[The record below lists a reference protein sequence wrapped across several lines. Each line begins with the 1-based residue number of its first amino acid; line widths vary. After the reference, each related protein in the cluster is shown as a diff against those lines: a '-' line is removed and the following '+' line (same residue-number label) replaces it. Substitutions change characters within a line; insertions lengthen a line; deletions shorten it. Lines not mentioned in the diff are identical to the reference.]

1 MQNIVSL
8 DPLYKRDSKGK
19 VRVWTMQVGYD
30 NENVAGIRTISGLVD
45 GQKVTSEWN
54 LTEAKNVGRSNATTA
69 KTQAEFE
76 AQAEWTK
83 NVDKDYF
90 VDVNAI
96 DSYVAFKPML
106 AHDFTKTPVTSGY
119 TQPKLD
125 GIRMVVNTR
134 GLYSRS
140 NKEIVAVPHIAVELE
155 EFIANHPTITLDGE
169 LYNHELK
176 DNFQKITSLVRKT
189 VNLGADELAE
199 SAELVEYHVYDMFDS
214 ANPELTFSERM
225 QWLLENLPVG
235 DSEYEADKKVRLV
248 QTDICHDAGD
258 IDMHYGEYTEAGYE
272 GQMIRQDTAYE
283 NKRSKNLL
291 KRKEFITEEYEVVEV
306 HEGQGNWAGYA
317 KRLTLKMSDGTTFSS
332 GIRGSQAKLKE
343 LLENPNIDW
352 ATCRYFELS
361 NDGVPRF
368 PVTIDYGTGVRTD

>member
-19 VRVWTMQVGYD
+19 VRIWTMEVGYNND
-30 NENVAGIRTISGLVD
+30 NEAGIRTISGLVD
-45 GQKVTSEWN
+45 GQKVTSAWN

-96 DSYVAFKPML
+96 DSYTAFKPML
-106 AHDFTKTPVTSGY
+106 AHDFTKTPVTSGI

-140 NKEIVAVPHIAVELE
+140 NKEIVAVPHIAEALADFVKD
-155 EFIANHPTITLDGE
+155 HPTVTLDGE

-199 SAELVEYHVYDMFDS
+199 SKELVQYHIYDMFDS
-214 ANPELTFSERM
+214 ANPDMTFM
-225 QWLLENLPVG
+225 QRYNWIQKNVHLVNKKAVG
-235 DSEYEADKKVRLV
+235 IHLV
-248 QTDICHDAGD
+248 ASAICETTEE
-258 IDMHYGEYTEAGYE
+258 IDVMYGEYTTAGYE
-272 GQMIRQDTAYE
+272 GQMVRQDAVYE
-283 NKRSKNLL
+283 NKRSKGLL
-291 KRKEFITEEYEVVEV
+291 KRKEFITEEYEVVQV

-317 KRLTLKMSDGTTFSS
+317 KRLTLKMPNGTTFSS

-368 PVTIDYGTGVRTD
+368 PVTIDYGTGVRND

>member
-19 VRVWTMQVGYD
+19 VRIWTMEVGFN
-30 NENVAGIRTISGLVD
+30 NENEAGIRTISGLVD
-45 GQKVTSEWN
+45 GQKVTSAWN

-96 DSYVAFKPML
+96 DSYTAFKPML
-106 AHDFTKTPVTSGY
+106 AHDFTKTPVTSGI

-140 NKEIVAVPHIAVELE
+140 NKEIVAVPHIAEALADFVKD
-155 EFIANHPTITLDGE
+155 HPTVTLDGE

-199 SAELVEYHVYDMFDS
+199 SKELVQYHIYDMFDS
-214 ANPELTFSERM
+214 ANPDMTFM
-225 QWLLENLPVG
+225 QRYNWIQKNVHLVNKKAVG
-235 DSEYEADKKVRLV
+235 IHLV
-248 QTDICHDAGD
+248 ASAICETTEE
-258 IDMHYGEYTEAGYE
+258 IDVMYGEYTTAGYE
-272 GQMIRQDTAYE
+272 GQMVRQDTVYE
-283 NKRSKNLL
+283 NKRSKGLL
-291 KRKEFITEEYEVVEV
+291 KRKEFITEEYEVVQV

-317 KRLTLKMSDGTTFSS
+317 KRLTLKMADGTTFSS

-368 PVTIDYGTGVRTD
+368 PVTIDYGIGERSD

>member
-19 VRVWTMQVGYD
+19 VRIWTMQVGFN
-30 NENVAGIRTISGLVD
+30 NENEAGIRTISGLVD

-106 AHDFTKTPVTSGY
+106 AHDFTKTPVTRGL

-140 NKEIVAVPHIAVELE
+140 NKEIVAVPHIAEALAD
-155 EFIANHPTITLDGE
+155 FIKDHPTITLDGE

-189 VNLGADELAE
+189 VNLGANELAE
-199 SAELVEYHVYDMFDS
+199 SKELVQYHIYDMFDS
-214 ANPELTFSERM
+214 ANPDMTFMQRYNWIQKNVHLVNKKAVGIHLVPVAICETSE
-225 QWLLENLPVG
+225 E
-235 DSEYEADKKVRLV
+235 
-248 QTDICHDAGD
+248 IDA
-258 IDMHYGEYTEAGYE
+258 MYGEYTQAGYE
-272 GQMIRQDTAYE
+272 GQMIRQDAVYE
-283 NKRSKNLL
+283 NKRSKGLL

-317 KRLTLKMSDGTTFSS
+317 KRLTLKMPDGTTFSS

-368 PVTIDYGTGVRTD
+368 PVTIDYGTGVRND

>member
-19 VRVWTMQVGYD
+19 VRIWTMQVGFNND
-30 NENVAGIRTISGLVD
+30 NEAGIRTISGLVD

-83 NVDKDYF
+83 NVDKEYF

-96 DSYVAFKPML
+96 DSYTAFKPML
-106 AHDFTKTPVTSGY
+106 AHDFTKTPVTSGI

-140 NKEIVAVPHIAVELE
+140 NKEIVAVPHIAEALAD
-155 EFIANHPTITLDGE
+155 FIKDHPTVTLDGE

-189 VNLGADELAE
+189 VNLGANELAE
-199 SAELVEYHVYDMFDS
+199 SKELVQYHIYDMFDS
-214 ANPELTFSERM
+214 ANPDMTFMQRYNWIQKNVHLVNKKAVGIHLVPVALCETSE
-225 QWLLENLPVG
+225 E
-235 DSEYEADKKVRLV
+235 
-248 QTDICHDAGD
+248 
-258 IDMHYGEYTEAGYE
+258 IDVMYGEYTQAGYE
-272 GQMIRQDTAYE
+272 GQMIRQDAVYE
-283 NKRSKNLL
+283 NKRSKGLL

-317 KRLTLKMSDGTTFSS
+317 KRLTLKMADGTTFSS

-368 PVTIDYGTGVRTD
+368 PVTIDYGTGVRND

>member
-8 DPLYKRDSKGK
+8 NPLYKRDSKGK
-19 VRVWTMQVGYD
+19 VRVWTMEVGFNND
-30 NENVAGIRTISGLVD
+30 NEAGIRTISGLVD

-106 AHDFTKTPVTSGY
+106 AHDFTKTPVTSGI

-140 NKEIVAVPHIAVELE
+140 NKEIVAVPHIAEALAD
-155 EFIANHPTITLDGE
+155 FIKDHPTVTLDGE

-199 SAELVEYHVYDMFDS
+199 SKELVQYHIYDMFDS
-214 ANPELTFSERM
+214 ANPDMTFMQRYNWIQKNVHLVNKKAVGIHLVPVAICETSE
-225 QWLLENLPVG
+225 E
-235 DSEYEADKKVRLV
+235 
-248 QTDICHDAGD
+248 
-258 IDMHYGEYTEAGYE
+258 IDVMYGEYTQAGYE
-272 GQMIRQDTAYE
+272 GQMIRQDAVYE
-283 NKRSKNLL
+283 NKRSKGLL

-317 KRLTLKMSDGTTFSS
+317 KRLTLKMPDGTTFSS

-368 PVTIDYGTGVRTD
+368 PVTIDYGTGKRDD

>member
-8 DPLYKRDSKGK
+8 NPLYKRDSKGK
-19 VRVWTMQVGYD
+19 VRVWTMEVGFNND
-30 NENVAGIRTISGLVD
+30 NEAGIRTISGLVD

-90 VDVNAI
+90 EDVNAI

-140 NKEIVAVPHIAVELE
+140 NKEIVAVPHIAEALVD
-155 EFIANHPTITLDGE
+155 FIKDHPTVTLDGE

-199 SAELVEYHVYDMFDS
+199 SKELVQYHIYDMFDS
-214 ANPELTFSERM
+214 ANPDMTFMQRYNWIQKNVHLVNKKAIGIHLVPVAICETSE
-225 QWLLENLPVG
+225 E
-235 DSEYEADKKVRLV
+235 
-248 QTDICHDAGD
+248 
-258 IDMHYGEYTEAGYE
+258 IDVMYGEYTQAGYE
-272 GQMIRQDTAYE
+272 GQMIRQDAVYE
-283 NKRSKNLL
+283 NKRSKGLL
-291 KRKEFITEEYEVVEV
+291 KRKEFITEEYQVVEV

-317 KRLTLKMSDGTTFSS
+317 KRLTLKMPNGTTFSS

-368 PVTIDYGTGVRTD
+368 PVTIDYGTGKRDD

>member
-19 VRVWTMQVGYD
+19 VRIWTMEVGFNSD
-30 NENVAGIRTISGLVD
+30 DEAGIRTISGLVD
-45 GQKVTSEWN
+45 GQKVTSAWN

-83 NVDKDYF
+83 NVDKEYF

-96 DSYVAFKPML
+96 DSYTAFKPML
-106 AHDFTKTPVTSGY
+106 AHDFTKTPVTSGI

-140 NKEIVAVPHIAVELE
+140 NKEIVAVPHIAEALA
-155 EFIANHPTITLDGE
+155 EFIKDHPTVTLDGE

-199 SAELVEYHVYDMFDS
+199 SKELVQYHIYDMFDS
-214 ANPELTFSERM
+214 ANPDMTFMQRYNWIQKNVHLVNKKAVGIHLVASAICETSE
-225 QWLLENLPVG
+225 E
-235 DSEYEADKKVRLV
+235 
-248 QTDICHDAGD
+248 
-258 IDMHYGEYTEAGYE
+258 IDVMYGEYTTAGYE
-272 GQMIRQDTAYE
+272 GQMVRQDTVYE
-283 NKRSKNLL
+283 NKRSKGLL
-291 KRKEFITEEYEVVEV
+291 KRKEFITEEYQVVEV

-317 KRLTLKMSDGTTFSS
+317 KRLTLKMPNGTTFSS
-332 GIRGSQAKLKE
+332 GIRGSQAQLKT

-368 PVTIDYGTGVRTD
+368 PVTIDYGVGERND

>member
-1 MQNIVSL
+1 MQNVVSL

-19 VRVWTMQVGYD
+19 VRIWTMEVGFNND
-30 NENVAGIRTISGLVD
+30 NEAGIRTISGLVD
-45 GQKVTSEWN
+45 GQKVTSAWN
-54 LTEAKNVGRSNATTA
+54 FTEAKNVGRSNATTA

-83 NVDKDYF
+83 NVDKEYF

-96 DSYVAFKPML
+96 DSYTAFKPML
-106 AHDFTKTPVTSGY
+106 AHDFTKTPVTSGI

-140 NKEIVAVPHIAVELE
+140 NKEIVAVPHIAEALA
-155 EFIANHPTITLDGE
+155 EFIKDHPTVTLDGE

-199 SAELVEYHVYDMFDS
+199 SAELVQYHIYDMFDS
-214 ANPELTFSERM
+214 ANPDMTFMQRYNWIQKNVHLVNKKTVGIHLVASAICETSE
-225 QWLLENLPVG
+225 EI
-235 DSEYEADKKVRLV
+235 
-248 QTDICHDAGD
+248 DI
-258 IDMHYGEYTEAGYE
+258 MYGEYTTAGYE
-272 GQMIRQDTAYE
+272 GQMVRQDAVYE
-283 NKRSKNLL
+283 NKRSKGLL
-291 KRKEFITEEYEVVEV
+291 KRKEFITEEYQVVEV

-317 KRLTLKMSDGTTFSS
+317 KRLTLKMPNGTTFSS
-332 GIRGSQAKLKE
+332 GIRGSQAQLKE

-368 PVTIDYGTGVRTD
+368 PVTIDYGTGVRND

>member
-8 DPLYKRDSKGK
+8 SPLYKRDSKGK
-19 VRVWTMQVGYD
+19 VRIWTIEVGFD
-30 NENVAGIRTISGLVD
+30 NEDTAGIRSISGLVD
-45 GQKVTSEWN
+45 GEKITSVWN
-54 LTEAKNVGRSNATTA
+54 ISIAKNVGRSNATTA
-69 KTQAEFE
+69 KSQAEFE

-83 NVDKDYF
+83 NVEKDYF
-90 VDVNAI
+90 EDINAI

-106 AHDFTKTPVTSGY
+106 AHDFTKTPVTSGI

-140 NKEIVAVPHIAVELE
+140 NKEIVAVPHIAEALAD
-155 EFIANHPTITLDGE
+155 FIKDHPTVTLDGE

-199 SAELVEYHVYDMFDS
+199 SKKLVQYHIYDMFDS
-214 ANPELTFSERM
+214 ANPDMTFMQRYNWIQKNVHLVNKKAVGIHLVASAICETSE
-225 QWLLENLPVG
+225 E
-235 DSEYEADKKVRLV
+235 
-248 QTDICHDAGD
+248 
-258 IDMHYGEYTEAGYE
+258 IDVMYGEYTTAGYE
-272 GQMIRQDTAYE
+272 GQMIRQDAVYE
-283 NKRSKNLL
+283 NKRSKGLL
-291 KRKEFITEEYEVVEV
+291 KRKEFITEEYQVVEV
-306 HEGQGNWAGYA
+306 HEGQGAWTGYA
-317 KRLTLKMSDGTTFSS
+317 KRLTLKMKDGTTFSS
-332 GIRGSQAKLKE
+332 GLRGSQAQLKT

-361 NDGVPRF
+361 NDGIPRF
-368 PVTIDYGTGVRTD
+368 PVTIDYGVGERND

>member
-8 DPLYKRDSKGK
+8 DSLYKRDSKGK
-19 VRVWTMQVGYD
+19 VRIWTIQVGYD
-30 NENVAGIRTISGLVD
+30 NEDTAGIRSISGTVD
-45 GQKVTSEWN
+45 GEKITSVWN
-54 LTEAKNVGRSNATTA
+54 ISIAKNVGRSNATTA

-76 AQAEWTK
+76 AKAEWTK
-83 NVDKDYF
+83 KADKEYF
-90 VDVNAI
+90 ADINAI
-96 DSYVAFKPML
+96 DSHQIFKPML
-106 AHDFTKTPVTSGY
+106 AHDFTKTPVTSGI

-140 NKEIVAVPHIAVELE
+140 NKEIVAVPHIAEALA
-155 EFIANHPTITLDGE
+155 EFIKDHPTVTLDGE

-189 VNLGADELAE
+189 VNLGAEELAE
-199 SAELVEYHVYDMFDS
+199 SKELVQYHIYDMYDS
-214 ANPELTFSERM
+214 ANPDMTFMQRYNWIQKNVHLVNKKAVGIHLVPVAICETSE
-225 QWLLENLPVG
+225 E
-235 DSEYEADKKVRLV
+235 
-248 QTDICHDAGD
+248 
-258 IDMHYGEYTEAGYE
+258 IDVMYGEYTTAGYE
-272 GQMIRQDTAYE
+272 GQLIRQDAVYE
-283 NKRSKNLL
+283 NKRSKGLL
-291 KRKEFITEEYEVVEV
+291 KRKEFITEEYEVVQV

-317 KRLTLKMSDGTTFSS
+317 KRLTLKMADGTTFSS

-343 LLENPNIDW
+343 LLDNPNIDW

-368 PVTIDYGTGVRTD
+368 PVTIDYGQGVRND

>member
-1 MQNIVSL
+1 MQNVVSL

-19 VRVWTMQVGYD
+19 VRVWTMEVGFNND
-30 NENVAGIRTISGLVD
+30 NEAGIRTISGLVD
-45 GQKVTSEWN
+45 GQKVTSAWN

-83 NVDKDYF
+83 NVDKEYF

-96 DSYVAFKPML
+96 DSYTAFKPML
-106 AHDFTKTPVTSGY
+106 AHDFTKTPVTSGI

-140 NKEIVAVPHIAVELE
+140 NKEIVAVPHIAIELE

-199 SAELVEYHVYDMFDS
+199 SKELVQYHIYDMFDS
-214 ANPELTFSERM
+214 ANPDMTFMQRYNWIQKNVHLVNKKAVGIHLVASAICETSE
-225 QWLLENLPVG
+225 E
-235 DSEYEADKKVRLV
+235 
-248 QTDICHDAGD
+248 
-258 IDMHYGEYTEAGYE
+258 IDVMYGEYTTAGYE
-272 GQMIRQDTAYE
+272 GQMVRQDAVYE
-283 NKRSKNLL
+283 NKRSKGLL
-291 KRKEFITEEYEVVEV
+291 KRKEFITEEYEVVQV

-317 KRLTLKMSDGTTFSS
+317 KRLTLKMPNGTTFSS
-332 GIRGSQAKLKE
+332 GIRGSQAQLKT

-368 PVTIDYGTGVRTD
+368 PVTIDYGTGVRND

>member
-1 MQNIVSL
+1 MQNVVSL

-19 VRVWTMQVGYD
+19 VRIWTMEVGFNSD
-30 NENVAGIRTISGLVD
+30 DEAGIRTISGLVD
-45 GQKVTSEWN
+45 GQKVTSAWN

-83 NVDKDYF
+83 NVDKEYF

-96 DSYVAFKPML
+96 DSYTAFKPML
-106 AHDFTKTPVTSGY
+106 AHDFTKTPVTSGI

-140 NKEIVAVPHIAVELE
+140 NKEIVAVPHIAEALA
-155 EFIANHPTITLDGE
+155 EFIKDHPTVTLDGE

-199 SAELVEYHVYDMFDS
+199 SKELVQYHIYDMFDS
-214 ANPELTFSERM
+214 ANPDMTFMQRYNWIQKNVHLVNKKAVGIHLVASAICETSE
-225 QWLLENLPVG
+225 E
-235 DSEYEADKKVRLV
+235 
-248 QTDICHDAGD
+248 
-258 IDMHYGEYTEAGYE
+258 IDVMYGEYTTAGYE
-272 GQMIRQDTAYE
+272 GQMVRQDTVYE
-283 NKRSKNLL
+283 NKRSKGLL
-291 KRKEFITEEYEVVEV
+291 KRKEFITEEYQVVEV

-317 KRLTLKMSDGTTFSS
+317 KRLTLKMPNGTTFSS

-368 PVTIDYGTGVRTD
+368 PVTIDYGIGERND

>member
-19 VRVWTMQVGYD
+19 VRIWTMEVGFNND
-30 NENVAGIRTISGLVD
+30 NEAGIRTISGLVD
-45 GQKVTSEWN
+45 GQKVTSAWN

-90 VDVNAI
+90 VDANDI
-96 DSYVAFKPML
+96 DSYTAFKPML
-106 AHDFTKTPVTSGY
+106 AHDFTKTPVTSGI

-140 NKEIVAVPHIAVELE
+140 NKEIVAVPHIAEALAD
-155 EFIANHPTITLDGE
+155 FIKDHPTVTLDGE

-199 SAELVEYHVYDMFDS
+199 SKELVQYHIYDMFDS
-214 ANPELTFSERM
+214 ANPNMTFM
-225 QWLLENLPVG
+225 QRYNWIQKNVHLVNKKAVG
-235 DSEYEADKKVRLV
+235 IHLV
-248 QTDICHDAGD
+248 ASAICETTEE
-258 IDMHYGEYTEAGYE
+258 IDVMYGEYTTAGYE
-272 GQMIRQDTAYE
+272 GQMVRQDTVYE
-283 NKRSKNLL
+283 NKRSKGLL
-291 KRKEFITEEYEVVEV
+291 KRKEFITEEYEVVQV

-317 KRLTLKMSDGTTFSS
+317 KRLTLKMPNGTTFSS

-368 PVTIDYGTGVRTD
+368 PVTIDYGTGVRND

>member
-1 MQNIVSL
+1 MQTIVSL
-8 DPLYKRDSKGK
+8 NPLYKRDSKGK

-83 NVDKDYF
+83 NVDKEYF

-96 DSYVAFKPML
+96 DSYTAFKPML
-106 AHDFTKTPVTSGY
+106 AHDFTKTPVTSGI

-140 NKEIVAVPHIAVELE
+140 NKPIVAVPHIAEALA
-155 EFIANHPTITLDGE
+155 EFIKDHPTVTLDGE

-199 SAELVEYHVYDMFDS
+199 SKELVQYHIYDMFDS
-214 ANPELTFSERM
+214 ANPDMTFMQRYNWIQKNVHLVNKKAVGIYLVASAICETSE
-225 QWLLENLPVG
+225 E
-235 DSEYEADKKVRLV
+235 
-248 QTDICHDAGD
+248 
-258 IDMHYGEYTEAGYE
+258 IDVMYGEYTTAGYE
-272 GQMIRQDTAYE
+272 GQMVRQDTIYE
-283 NKRSKNLL
+283 NKRSKGLL
-291 KRKEFITEEYEVVEV
+291 KRKEFITEEYQVVEV

-317 KRLTLKMSDGTTFSS
+317 KRLTLKMANGTTFSS
-332 GIRGSQAKLKE
+332 GIRGSQSQLKT

-368 PVTIDYGTGVRTD
+368 PVTIDYGTGVRND

>member
-19 VRVWTMQVGYD
+19 VRIWTMQVGFN
-30 NENVAGIRTISGLVD
+30 NENEAGIRTISGLVD

-83 NVDKDYF
+83 NVDKEYF

-96 DSYVAFKPML
+96 DSYTAFKPML
-106 AHDFTKTPVTSGY
+106 VHDFTKTPVTSGI

-140 NKEIVAVPHIAVELE
+140 NKEIVAVPHIAEALAD
-155 EFIANHPTITLDGE
+155 FIKDHPTVTLDGE

-189 VNLGADELAE
+189 VNLGANELAE
-199 SAELVEYHVYDMFDS
+199 SKELVQYHIYDMFDS
-214 ANPELTFSERM
+214 ANPDMTFMQRYNWIQKNVHLVNKKAVGIHLVPVAICETSE
-225 QWLLENLPVG
+225 E
-235 DSEYEADKKVRLV
+235 
-248 QTDICHDAGD
+248 
-258 IDMHYGEYTEAGYE
+258 IDVMYGEYTQAGYE
-272 GQMIRQDTAYE
+272 GQMIRQDAVYE
-283 NKRSKNLL
+283 NKRSKGLL

-317 KRLTLKMSDGTTFSS
+317 KRLTLKMADGTTFSS

-368 PVTIDYGTGVRTD
+368 PVTIDYGTGVRND

>member
-19 VRVWTMQVGYD
+19 VRIWTMEVGFNND
-30 NENVAGIRTISGLVD
+30 NEEGIRTISGLVD
-45 GQKVTSEWN
+45 GQKVTSAWN

-90 VDVNAI
+90 VDANDI
-96 DSYVAFKPML
+96 DSYTAFKPML
-106 AHDFTKTPVTSGY
+106 AHDFTKTPVTSGI

-140 NKEIVAVPHIAVELE
+140 NKEIVAVPHIAEALAD
-155 EFIANHPTITLDGE
+155 FIKDHPTVTLDGE

-199 SAELVEYHVYDMFDS
+199 SKELVQYHIYDMFDS
-214 ANPELTFSERM
+214 ANPNMTFM
-225 QWLLENLPVG
+225 QRYNWIQKNVHLVNKKAVG
-235 DSEYEADKKVRLV
+235 IHLV
-248 QTDICHDAGD
+248 ASAICETTEE
-258 IDMHYGEYTEAGYE
+258 IDVMYGEYTTAGYE
-272 GQMIRQDTAYE
+272 GQMVRQDTVYE
-283 NKRSKNLL
+283 NKRSKGLL
-291 KRKEFITEEYEVVEV
+291 KRKEFITEEYQVVQV

-317 KRLTLKMSDGTTFSS
+317 KRLTLKMPDGTTFSS

-368 PVTIDYGTGVRTD
+368 PVTIDYGTGVRND

>member
-19 VRVWTMQVGYD
+19 VRIWTMQVGFN
-30 NENVAGIRTISGLVD
+30 NENEAGIRTISGLVD

-83 NVDKDYF
+83 NVDKEYF

-96 DSYVAFKPML
+96 DSYTAFKPML
-106 AHDFTKTPVTSGY
+106 AHDFTKTPVTSGI

-140 NKEIVAVPHIAVELE
+140 NKEIVAVPHIAEALAD
-155 EFIANHPTITLDGE
+155 FIKDHPTVTLDGE

-199 SAELVEYHVYDMFDS
+199 SKELVQYHIYDMFDS
-214 ANPELTFSERM
+214 ANPNMTFMQRYNWIQKNVHLVNKKAVGIHLVPVAICETSE
-225 QWLLENLPVG
+225 E
-235 DSEYEADKKVRLV
+235 
-248 QTDICHDAGD
+248 
-258 IDMHYGEYTEAGYE
+258 IDVMYGEYTQAGYE
-272 GQMIRQDTAYE
+272 GQMIRQDAVYE
-283 NKRSKNLL
+283 NKRSKGLL

-317 KRLTLKMSDGTTFSS
+317 KRLTLKMPDGTTFSS

-368 PVTIDYGTGVRTD
+368 PVTIDYGTGVRND

>member
-19 VRVWTMQVGYD
+19 VRIWTMQVGFN
-30 NENVAGIRTISGLVD
+30 NENEAGIRTISGLVD

-83 NVDKDYF
+83 NVDKEYF

-96 DSYVAFKPML
+96 DSYTAFKPML
-106 AHDFTKTPVTSGY
+106 AHDFTKTPVTSGI

-140 NKEIVAVPHIAVELE
+140 NKEIVAVPHIAEALAD
-155 EFIANHPTITLDGE
+155 FIKDHPTVTLDGE

-189 VNLGADELAE
+189 VNLGANELAE
-199 SAELVEYHVYDMFDS
+199 SKELVQYHIYDMFDS
-214 ANPELTFSERM
+214 ANPDMTFMQRYNWIQKNVHLVNKKAVGIHLVPVAICETSE
-225 QWLLENLPVG
+225 E
-235 DSEYEADKKVRLV
+235 
-248 QTDICHDAGD
+248 
-258 IDMHYGEYTEAGYE
+258 IDVMYGEYTQAGYE
-272 GQMIRQDTAYE
+272 GQMIRQDAVYE
-283 NKRSKNLL
+283 NKRSKGLL

-317 KRLTLKMSDGTTFSS
+317 KRLTLKMADGTTFSS

-368 PVTIDYGTGVRTD
+368 PVTIDYGTGVRND

>member
-19 VRVWTMQVGYD
+19 VRVWMMEVGFNSD
-30 NENVAGIRTISGLVD
+30 DEAGIRTISGLVD
-45 GQKVTSEWN
+45 GQKVTSAWN

-90 VDVNAI
+90 VDANDI
-96 DSYVAFKPML
+96 DSYTAFKPML
-106 AHDFTKTPVTSGY
+106 AHDFTKTPVTSGI

-140 NKEIVAVPHIAVELE
+140 NKEIVAVPHIAEAL
-155 EFIANHPTITLDGE
+155 ANFVKDHPTVTLDGE

-199 SAELVEYHVYDMFDS
+199 SKELVQYHIYDMFDS
-214 ANPELTFSERM
+214 ANPNMTFMQRYNWIQKNVHLVNKKAVGIHLVASAICETSE
-225 QWLLENLPVG
+225 E
-235 DSEYEADKKVRLV
+235 
-248 QTDICHDAGD
+248 
-258 IDMHYGEYTEAGYE
+258 IDVMYGEYTTAGYE
-272 GQMIRQDTAYE
+272 GQMVRQDTVYE
-283 NKRSKNLL
+283 NKRSKGLL
-291 KRKEFITEEYEVVEV
+291 KRKEFITEEYEVVQV

-317 KRLTLKMSDGTTFSS
+317 KRLTLKMPNGTTFSS

-343 LLENPNIDW
+343 LLDNPNIDW

-368 PVTIDYGTGVRTD
+368 PVTIDYGTGVRND

>member
-19 VRVWTMQVGYD
+19 VRIWTMEVGFN
-30 NENVAGIRTISGLVD
+30 NENEAGIRTISGLVD
-45 GQKVTSEWN
+45 GQKVTSAWN

-90 VDVNAI
+90 VDANDI
-96 DSYVAFKPML
+96 DSYTAFKPML
-106 AHDFTKTPVTSGY
+106 AHDFTKTPVTSGI

-140 NKEIVAVPHIAVELE
+140 NKEIVAVPHIAEAL
-155 EFIANHPTITLDGE
+155 ANFVKDHPTVTLDGE

-199 SAELVEYHVYDMFDS
+199 SKELVQYHIYDMFDS
-214 ANPELTFSERM
+214 ANPNMTFMQRYNWIQKNVHLVNKKAVGIHLVASAICETSE
-225 QWLLENLPVG
+225 E
-235 DSEYEADKKVRLV
+235 
-248 QTDICHDAGD
+248 
-258 IDMHYGEYTEAGYE
+258 IDVMYGEYTTAGYE
-272 GQMIRQDTAYE
+272 GQMVRQDTVYE
-283 NKRSKNLL
+283 NKRSKGLL
-291 KRKEFITEEYEVVEV
+291 KRKEFITEEYEVVQV

-317 KRLTLKMSDGTTFSS
+317 KRLTLKMPNGTTFSS

-343 LLENPNIDW
+343 LLDNPNIDW

-368 PVTIDYGTGVRTD
+368 PVTIDYGTGVRND

>member
-1 MQNIVSL
+1 MQTIVSL
-8 DPLYKRDSKGK
+8 NPLYKRDSKGK

-125 GIRMVVNTR
+125 GIRMVVNSR

-199 SAELVEYHVYDMFDS
+199 SKELVQYHIYDMFDS
-214 ANPELTFSERM
+214 ANPDMTFMQRYNWIQKNVHLVNKKAVGIHLVPVAICETSE
-225 QWLLENLPVG
+225 E
-235 DSEYEADKKVRLV
+235 
-248 QTDICHDAGD
+248 
-258 IDMHYGEYTEAGYE
+258 IDVMYGEYTQAGYE
-272 GQMIRQDTAYE
+272 GQMIRQDAVYE
-283 NKRSKNLL
+283 NKRSKGLL

-317 KRLTLKMSDGTTFSS
+317 KRLTLKMPNGTTFSS

-368 PVTIDYGTGVRTD
+368 PVTIDYGTGKRDD